1 MFKIAQHYLYTKHAT
16 KMISEFLGKLK
27 KVKQGVGVGVG
38 NPTHYF
44 TPERKA
50 QME

>member
-38 NPTHYF
+38 NPKGTYEQNY
-44 TPERKA
+44 TL
-50 QME
+50 